1 MVCEH
6 MESRQNLE
14 YMFRKRKQQGV
25 FWKPDE
31 MEKMIVSLIGTL
43 AYL

>member
-1 MVCEH
+1 MVCEY

-14 YMFRKRKQQGV
+14 YMFRKRKQQNI
-25 FWKPDE
+25 FWKQE
-31 MEKMIVSLIGTL
+31 ELEKMIVSVIGSL